1 MDTVQDRTFLR
12 PADRTLSRPAV
23 APPEREQLRRIPL
36 GLLRPRSDQPRRRMG
51 ERGLT
56 ELAESI
62 RAHGVL
68 QPIRARQQGEVYRII
83 AGERR
88 WRAARMAGLREIPAI
103 IVERDDERAYL
114 EALIE
119 NVQRE
124 ELNAVD
130 RALALKRLRVTYGLG
145 SWQEVGEL
153 VGLSR
158 QHVHNLLK
166 VTRLPEVMREDVR
179 AGDLTGKH
187 ARALLR
193 LEDRPEEQTRLWE
206 RIHAE
211 KLSARAADRAA
222 RSVTLAPTPAPPPPT
237 DLADLPTLV
246 DEMMAGLTAAGTE
259 GLRAAHEQLLDLHHR
274 LTRVLER
281 R

>member
-1 MDTVQDRTFLR
+1 MDGVQERDLAR
-12 PADRTLSRPAV
+12 SAV

-36 GLLRPRSDQPRRRMG
+36 ALLRPRSDQPRRRMG
-51 ERGLT
+51 ERALA
-56 ELAESI
+56 ELAQSI
-62 RAHGVL
+62 RTHGVL

-88 WRAARMAGLREIPAI
+88 WRAARLAGLRDIPAI

-130 RALALKRLRVTYGLG
+130 RALALKRLRVTYHLG

-166 VTRLPEVMREDVR
+166 VTRLPEAMREDVR

-193 LEDRPEEQTRLWE
+193 LQDRPDEQSRLWE

-211 KLSARAADRAA
+211 KLSARATDRAA
-222 RSVTLAPTPAPPPPT
+222 RAATPAAAAVSPAT
-237 DLADLPTLV
+237 DLASLV

-259 GLRAAHEQLLDLHHR
+259 GLRAAHHQLLDLHQR
-274 LTRVLER
+274 LTRVLGTG
-281 R
+281 

>member
-1 MDTVQDRTFLR
+1 MDGVTEQ
-12 PADRTLSRPAV
+12 TLARSAV
-23 APPEREQLRRIPL
+23 APPEREQLRRLPL
-36 GLLRPRSDQPRRRMG
+36 DLVRARSDQPRRRMG
-51 ERGLT
+51 EQALA
-56 ELAESI
+56 ELARSI

-68 QPIRARQQGEVYRII
+68 QPIRVRPHRDGYRII

-88 WRAARMAGLREIPAI
+88 WRAARMAGLRDIPAV

-130 RALALKRLRVTYGLG
+130 RALALKRLRVSFGLG

-158 QHVHNLLK
+158 QHVHNLLN
-166 VTRLPEVMREDVR
+166 VTRLPEAMREDVR

-187 ARALLR
+187 ASALVR
-193 LEDRPEEQTRLWE
+193 LQDRPDEQSRLWE

-211 KLSARAADRAA
+211 KLSARAADRAS
-222 RSVTLAPTPAPPPPT
+222 RPVTPPPT
-237 DLADLPTLV
+237 DLATLV
-246 DEMMAGLTAAGTE
+246 DEMTAALTAAGTE
-259 GLRAAHEQLLDLHHR
+259 GARAARAQLLDLHRR
-274 LTRVLER
+274 LTVLLG
-281 R
+281 

>member
-1 MDTVQDRTFLR
+1 
-12 PADRTLSRPAV
+12 
-23 APPEREQLRRIPL
+23 
-36 GLLRPRSDQPRRRMG
+36 
-51 ERGLT
+51 
-56 ELAESI
+56 
-62 RAHGVL
+62 
-68 QPIRARQQGEVYRII
+68 
-83 AGERR
+83 
-88 WRAARMAGLREIPAI
+88 
-103 IVERDDERAYL
+103 
-114 EALIE
+114 
-119 NVQRE
+119 
-124 ELNAVD
+124 
-130 RALALKRLRVTYGLG
+130 
-145 SWQEVGEL
+145 VGEL

-166 VTRLPEVMREDVR
+166 VTHLPEEIREDVR

-193 LEDRPEEQTRLWE
+193 LQDHPDEQSRLWE

-222 RSVTLAPTPAPPPPT
+222 RSATPPPAPPPPT
-237 DLADLPTLV
+237 DLATLV

-259 GLRAAHEQLLDLHHR
+259 GLRAAREQLLDLHHR